1 MRQLLAVC
9 QHPHIEH
16 GYTAYNKATENH
28 QNFSDEFLTP
38 PVHSNQENG
47 WYNQYFSCKED
58 Q

>member
-47 WYNQYFSCKED
+47 EYEK
-58 Q
+58 